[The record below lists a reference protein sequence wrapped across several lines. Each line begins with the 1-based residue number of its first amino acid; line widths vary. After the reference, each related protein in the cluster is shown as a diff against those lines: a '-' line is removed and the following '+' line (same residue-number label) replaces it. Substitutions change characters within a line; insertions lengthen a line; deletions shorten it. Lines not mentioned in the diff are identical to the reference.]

1 MEKRAETGNTDKI
14 LSSLKTVCKNTTDAV
29 GSQIAWSYRESYY
42 RTWYEMQ
49 TEAGHYYTPPK
60 LTQSQLNAYLNH
72 HLEGMNWK
80 DRLQGHYRKYAS
92 DIKQIIDNGRRNHI
106 SEDEIK
112 NMILASTGTV
122 GESGITYK
130 IQRVLRTESNAAT
143 NDAALSVFKRLKIDE
158 YYYNSQ
164 LDDRSCEPCDT
175 LDMESHKRPFKIKEA
190 KTGENYPPLHPNCVL
205 PDTKIIAPD
214 MEAITKSEYSGDVIE
229 FRTANGRRLTVTPN
243 HIVLTSEGW
252 VRAKNLLKGDKIV
265 YYGGNIRAE
274 GHGIPADNDGIPF
287 IEEFFASLVESGTVA
302 TVIMPVSPEY
312 FKGDVAEDGEINVV
326 LINSELRDKINTA
339 IRELLGDVHLV
350 WTPEGFEGEL
360 SRECSLTEFLMST
373 ALATDGI
380 MSRTDIPLILFSGAL
395 THHEAV
401 RFCLR
406 TGYDSRLYKTR
417 VNRCSGDTEQLRKGL
432 LAGTGLIG
440 FDDVISV
447 NTKVYHGHVYD
458 ASSLSTLY
466 IANSVI
472 TSNCRCWADPVMNDK
487 ARQVMEKKGE
497 QRKKL
502 SYRAWFREY
511 VK

>member
-49 TEAGHYYTPPK
+49 TEAGYYYSPPK
-60 LTQSQLNAYLNH
+60 LSQSQLNAYLNH
-72 HLEGMNWK
+72 HLAGMNWK
-80 DRLQGHYRKYAS
+80 DRLQGHYRKYAQ

-190 KTGENYPPLHPNCVL
+190 KTGENYPPLHPNC
-205 PDTKIIAPD
+205 
-214 MEAITKSEYSGDVIE
+214 
-229 FRTANGRRLTVTPN
+229 
-243 HIVLTSEGW
+243 
-252 VRAKNLLKGDKIV
+252 
-265 YYGGNIRAE
+265 
-274 GHGIPADNDGIPF
+274 
-287 IEEFFASLVESGTVA
+287 
-302 TVIMPVSPEY
+302 
-312 FKGDVAEDGEINVV
+312 
-326 LINSELRDKINTA
+326 
-339 IRELLGDVHLV
+339 
-350 WTPEGFEGEL
+350 
-360 SRECSLTEFLMST
+360 
-373 ALATDGI
+373 
-380 MSRTDIPLILFSGAL
+380 
-395 THHEAV
+395 
-401 RFCLR
+401 
-406 TGYDSRLYKTR
+406 
-417 VNRCSGDTEQLRKGL
+417 
-432 LAGTGLIG
+432 
-440 FDDVISV
+440 
-447 NTKVYHGHVYD
+447 
-458 ASSLSTLY
+458 
-466 IANSVI
+466 
-472 TSNCRCWADPVMNDK
+472 RCWADPVMNDK
-487 ARQVMEKKGE
+487 ARQTMEKKGE